1 MYVGIQIR
9 ELQTLLYL
17 ASVWYK
23 EGLRHPFAA
32 VIELPLYPRV
42 EQETTHRRMPTDALK
57 GFVAVSSGT
66 VVPAWI
72 SSDTDTPLVELCG
85 TGFLSERVFICRQ
98 GGWGGER
105 AERKEELRSAVR
117 WGFESSQK
125 AKLQRASKGEAQ
137 AGAGFWSVF

>member
-1 MYVGIQIR
+1 MH
-9 ELQTLLYL
+9 YL

-72 SSDTDTPLVELCG
+72 SSDTETPLVEMCG
-85 TGFLSERVFICRQ
+85 TGFLSERVFICRR
-98 GGWGGER
+98 GVWGGER
-105 AERKEELRSAVR
+105 AERKEELCSAVR

-125 AKLQRASKGEAQ
+125 VKLQRAYEGE
-137 AGAGFWSVF
+137 GAGGSRGLVVF